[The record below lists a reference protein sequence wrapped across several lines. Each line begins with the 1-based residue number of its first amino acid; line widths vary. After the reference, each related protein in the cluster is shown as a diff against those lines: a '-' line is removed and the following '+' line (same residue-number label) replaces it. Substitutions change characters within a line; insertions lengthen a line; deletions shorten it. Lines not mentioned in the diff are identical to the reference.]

1 MAVREAQQ
9 PLREPI
15 SGTGDQR
22 RVGPLDLP
30 LAGGRQPP
38 HTPTPCLRPAEGC
51 HAAAIFSISQPG
63 CSTLL
68 TTTAGLS
75 SAGGK
80 AVCTI
85 SGR

>member
-9 PLREPI
+9 PLREPF
-15 SGTGDQR
+15 SGTGDRHQE
-22 RVGPLDLP
+22 GPLDP
-30 LAGGRQPP
+30 TLAGGRQPP
-38 HTPTPCLRPAEGC
+38 HTPKPCLR
-51 HAAAIFSISQPG
+51 HDDAIFSISQPG